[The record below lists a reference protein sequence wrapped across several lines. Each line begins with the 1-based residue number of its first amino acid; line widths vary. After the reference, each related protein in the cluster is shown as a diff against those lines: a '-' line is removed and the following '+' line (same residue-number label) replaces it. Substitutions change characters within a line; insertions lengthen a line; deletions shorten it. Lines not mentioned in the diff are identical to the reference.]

1 MGIKWF
7 KPKWWEK
14 ANTSK
19 PSVKQ
24 VRIIAKSPSITGG
37 LSLGKMSTTKNC
49 Q

>member
-14 ANTSK
+14 VNTSK